1 MRRAALAIGGLTAGL
16 LGCGYV
22 GPVVPPSPEIP
33 AAVTDL
39 AVVERGDKILITFN
53 TPLRT
58 TDNLSIR
65 KFSEIDL
72 RVGTAS
78 IPFDFDQWAAA
89 ATRYQLT
96 PPPPNEKDFPRANPM
111 SDAIPASEWSGKR
124 IAIAVRTAVKR
135 SDHYSP
141 WSNRIVLTVAPP
153 LQPPVITVEATA
165 QGVRASWLSE
175 GEGVA
180 YRVYRQG
187 PGDKQPVEIGTSDK
201 PEYIDTTAQYDTR
214 YEYSVV
220 AVHGSAESLM
230 SKLAPITPVDVFP
243 PSIPAG
249 VTALAAPESIE
260 LSWQRNAESDLKGY
274 YLYRSVDGGPFVKL
288 GGLLQL
294 PTYSD
299 RDVAHGKT
307 YRYEVSSV
315 DQKDNESEKSKPVE
329 VRF

>member
-1 MRRAALAIGGLTAGL
+1 MRRAALAIGGLAAGL
-16 LGCGYV
+16 VGCGYV

-39 AVVERGDKILITFN
+39 AAVERADKILITFN

-58 TDNLSIR
+58 TDNLAIR

-72 RVGTAS
+72 RIGTAS
-78 IPFDFDQWAAA
+78 IPFDFDQWAAG

-96 PPPPNEKDFPRANPM
+96 PPAPNDPDFPRANPM
-111 SDAIPASEWSGKR
+111 SDTIPASEWSGKR

-135 SDHYSP
+135 TDHYSP
-141 WSNRIVLTVAPP
+141 WSNRVVLTVVPP
-153 LQPPVITVEATA
+153 LQPPVITVGATA
-165 QGVRASWLSE
+165 QGVRVSWPSE
-175 GEGVA
+175 GEGVS

-201 PEYIDTTAQYDTR
+201 PEYVDTTAQYDTH

-220 AVHGSAESLM
+220 AVHGPAESLT
-230 SKLAPITPVDVFP
+230 SKPEAITPVDVFP

-260 LSWQRNAESDLKGY
+260 LSWQRSPESDLKGY
-274 YLYRSVDGGPFVKL
+274 YLYRSVNGTPFTKV

-315 DQKDNESEKSKPVE
+315 DQKDNESDKSKPVE

>member
-39 AVVERGDKILITFN
+39 AAVERGDKILITFN

-58 TDNLSIR
+58 TDNLAIR

-72 RVGTAS
+72 RIGTAS
-78 IPFDFDQWAAA
+78 IPFDFDRWAAG

-96 PPPPNEKDFPRANPM
+96 PPPPNEPDFPRANPM

-135 SDHYSP
+135 TDHYSP
-141 WSNRIVLTVAPP
+141 WSNRAVLTVVPP
-153 LQPPVITVEATA
+153 LQPPVIAVEATA
-165 QGVRASWLSE
+165 QGVRVSWPSE
-175 GEGVA
+175 GNDVS
-180 YRVYRQG
+180 YRIYRQG
-187 PGDKQPVEIGTSDK
+187 PGDKQPAEIGTSDK
-201 PEYIDTTAQYDTR
+201 PEYVDSTAQYDTH

-220 AVHGSAESLM
+220 AVHGSAESLS
-230 SKLAPITPVDVFP
+230 SKPESITPVDKFP
-243 PSIPAG
+243 PSVPAG

-260 LSWQRNAESDLKGY
+260 LSWQRSPESDLKGY
-274 YLYRSVDGGPFVKL
+274 YLYRSVDGGPFAKV

-299 RDVAHGKT
+299 HDVTHGKS
-307 YRYEVSSV
+307 YRYEVSAV